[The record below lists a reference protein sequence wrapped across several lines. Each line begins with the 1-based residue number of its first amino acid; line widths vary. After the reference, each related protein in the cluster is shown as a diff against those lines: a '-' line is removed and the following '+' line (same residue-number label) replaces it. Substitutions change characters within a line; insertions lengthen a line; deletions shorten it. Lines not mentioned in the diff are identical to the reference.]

1 MRTFELAEYCLHS
14 ISKYPIIE
22 SEIRDTWQLALD
34 EIEQESTSE
43 AHECEL
49 AVSDIEALIK
59 EL

>member
-1 MRTFELAEYCLHS
+1 MNLAEYCLHK
-14 ISKYPIIE
+14 ISKYPTIE

-34 EIEQESTSE
+34 EIEQESTSA

-49 AVSDIEALIK
+49 AISDIEALIE